1 MQDAMPA
8 LRLTLHFIHRDIR
21 NRYLGS
27 FSGGLWALLQPLAQL
42 AVYSFVFV
50 YVFKAK
56 APGADAPGYVPF
68 LALALWPWAAFSEG
82 LSRATTAI
90 QENAG
95 LIRKVAIR
103 REVLVFA
110 AVAASFLIQG
120 IGFLAIILALRVFG
134 VPIHLS
140 ALPWVGAT
148 YVLLFV
154 LALGYAFLFAAVQV
168 FVRDLEAALPQ
179 LLMLWMFASPVFY
192 ARESLPER
200 YWHFVDWNPF
210 AHYTEAFR
218 GALLGSPAQTIGGDL
233 TAVAVAL
240 SVLVAG
246 ILVFRRLDP
255 HFEDFL

>member
-1 MQDAMPA
+1 MPA
-8 LRLTLHFIHRDIR
+8 LRLAIHFIQRDLR
-21 NRYLGS
+21 DRYLGS
-27 FSGGLWALLQPLAQL
+27 FSGGLWALFQPLAQL

-68 LALALWPWAAFSEG
+68 LALALWPWTAFSEG
-82 LSRATTAI
+82 ISRATTVI
-90 QENAG
+90 QDNAG
-95 LIRKVAIR
+95 LIRKVAMP

-110 AVAASFLIQG
+110 AVASSFLIHG
-120 IGFLAIILALRVFG
+120 VGFLAIVLALRAFG
-134 VPIHLS
+134 IPIHLA
-140 ALPWVGAT
+140 ALPWVT
-148 YVLLFV
+148 VVYVMLFA
-154 LALGYAFLFAAVQV
+154 LALGYAFLFAAIQV
-168 FVRDLEAALPQ
+168 FVRDLAAALPQ

-218 GALLGSPAQTIGGDL
+218 GALLGGPAPSLAGDL
-233 TAVAVAL
+233 IAAWVAL
-240 SVLVAG
+240 CFLAAG
-246 ILVFRRLDP
+246 IGVFRRLNP

>member
-1 MQDAMPA
+1 MPA
-8 LRLTLHFIHRDIR
+8 LRLALHLIRRDIR

-50 YVFKAK
+50 YIFKAK

-68 LALALWPWAAFSEG
+68 LAVALWPWTAFSEG

-95 LIRKVAIR
+95 LIRKVAMQ

-120 IGFLAIILALRVFG
+120 IGFLAIILALRAFG
-134 VPIHLS
+134 VPVHLA
-140 ALPWVGAT
+140 ALPWAAAS
-148 YVLLFV
+148 YALLFV

-200 YWHFVDWNPF
+200 YQRFVDWNPF
-210 AHYTEAFR
+210 AHYTESFR
-218 GALLGSPAQTIGGDL
+218 GALLGAPVDAIGGSV

-240 SVLVAG
+240 GVLAVG
-246 ILVFRRLDP
+246 IFVFRRLNP